1 MRFYAPRQLSRF
13 MRSLMDISLYENP
26 FLERPKRHEIKILL
40 TYAQYIEL
48 RTRVKGVLTPDPNMR
63 DPEGYLIRSVYLDT
77 EKDDA
82 YYEKDSGVQ
91 HRNKFRIRAYN
102 NDDSYIILENKE
114 KIDDRI
120 SKTAA
125 KITRA
130 DYDAI
135 LAGDFTVLSAYDN
148 KLCKQVLTLHNSQG
162 LTPKVIVEYYRE
174 AFTHPLS
181 MVRITFDRLVA
192 AGTNT
197 LDMFDEKLNTAPV
210 YPQREVILEV
220 KYDNAFPMFL
230 KQLLQNNGIKL
241 AVSKFVLCSDYL
253 KRNYIILR
261 K

>member
-1 MRFYAPRQLSRF
+1 
-13 MRSLMDISLYENP
+13 MDITLYENP

-40 TYAQYIEL
+40 TYSQYIEL

-77 EKDDA
+77 EKEDA

-102 NDDSYIILENKE
+102 NDDSYIILENNE

-120 SKTAA
+120 SKSAA
-125 KITRA
+125 RITRA

-135 LAGDFTVLSAYDN
+135 LAGDFTPLAGYDSPLCKEVLS
-148 KLCKQVLTLHNSQG
+148 LHASQG
-162 LTPKVIVEYYRE
+162 LSPKVIVEYYRE

-181 MVRITFDRLVA
+181 MVRITFDY
-192 AGTNT
+192 
-197 LDMFDEKLNTAPV
+197 TAPV
-210 YPQREVILEV
+210 YPQQEVILEV
-220 KYDNAFPMFL
+220 KYDTAFPMYL
-230 KQLLQNNGIKL
+230 KQLLQNNGIRL

-261 K
+261 